1 MSSIGRTSRSDKQKI
16 SDAASTDL
24 FGLSSVH
31 HERAVK
37 RSVILAASIFQGRP
51 ARSPPLWSREIKQ
64 PRRQGNQH
72 DPTLRVVSTLRKRKT
87 LRRALGVKLN
97 SPAEQNKCLLDG
109 SVKGGMADHHNGRSG
124 RSR

>member
-37 RSVILAASIFQGRP
+37 RSVILAASIFQGRSGP
-51 ARSPPLWSREIKQ
+51 LIPHFGRERSSNLDAKAISSTL
-64 PRRQGNQH
+64 
-72 DPTLRVVSTLRKRKT
+72 TLRVVSTLRKRKT

-97 SPAEQNKCLLDG
+97 LPPP
-109 SVKGGMADHHNGRSG
+109 
-124 RSR
+124 SRISACSTAA